1 MSATE
6 SSEETMKDTK
16 IVAIGGGTGLS
27 ILLRGLKEASD
38 HITAIVNVVD
48 DGGGS
53 GVLREDLAMLPPGDI
68 RNCILGL
75 ASKEPVL
82 QELFAYRFD
91 EGRYKNQSF
100 GNLMIAAMVGISE
113 NFEDAITKIGDIF
126 SIKGQV
132 LPATNEDV
140 HLVAKLKDGTM
151 VQGESKIPYY
161 ALKKQSPIDQVYLKP
176 EYPKALDKSI
186 EAILCADVIFVG
198 PGSLYT
204 SLIPNLLVPDLLKA
218 LSDTRGKKVY
228 VANLMTQ
235 PGETDHYSISDHLEG
250 IKKHAPN
257 LSFDYI
263 LANNREVSKDIKA
276 RYEKEAS
283 KLLML
288 HRKDRHYFKDH
299 NIEVLESDFIE
310 VKKGYVRH
318 DMKKVMTFL
327 NTYVSTYKGTK
338 EN

>member
-1 MSATE
+1 MDE
-6 SSEETMKDTK
+6 STK

-27 ILLRGLKEASD
+27 ILLRGLKNVTEN
-38 HITAIVNVVD
+38 ITAIVNVVD

-53 GVLREDLAMLPPGDI
+53 GVIREDLAMLPPGDI

-100 GNLMIAAMVGISE
+100 GNLMIAAMVGISDS
-113 NFEDAITKIGDIF
+113 FEDAISKISDIF
-126 SIKGQV
+126 SVKGQV

-140 HLVAKLKDGTM
+140 ILEAELKDGTL
-151 VQGESKIPYY
+151 VRGESRIPYQV
-161 ALKKQSPIDQVYLKP
+161 LKKQCGIKKVFLRPSD
-176 EYPKALDKSI
+176 PKATERSL
-186 EAILCADVIFVG
+186 EAIAEADLIFVG

-204 SLIPNLLVPDLLKA
+204 SLIPNLLVPELAEALIKA
-218 LSDTRGKKVY
+218 KGKKIY
-228 VANLMTQ
+228 VGNLMTQ
-235 PGETDHYSISDHLEG
+235 PGETDKYNISDHIDSIYRHMPG
-250 IKKHAPN
+250 
-257 LSFDYI
+257 FDFEYI
-263 LANNREVSKDIKA
+263 LVNNEEVPREVKA

-288 HRKDRHYFKDH
+288 QKKDRVFFKDH
-299 NIEVLESDFIE
+299 HIKILESNFIE

-318 DMKKVMTFL
+318 DVTRMLDHLADHLKTETSL
-327 NTYVSTYKGTK
+327 IDS
-338 EN
+338 

>member
-1 MSATE
+1 MNQE
-6 SSEETMKDTK
+6 TK

-27 ILLRGLKEASD
+27 ILLRGLKQVTEQ
-38 HITAIVNVVD
+38 ITAIVNVVD

-113 NFEDAITKIGDIF
+113 NFEDAISKISDIF
-126 SIKGQV
+126 AVKGQV

-140 HLVAKLKDGTM
+140 HLVARLKDGSI
-151 VQGESKIPYY
+151 VKGESKIPYQV
-161 ALKKQSPIDQVYLKP
+161 LRRQSGIDKVNLNP
-176 EYPKALDKSI
+176 SEPKALDRSI
-186 EAILCADVIFVG
+186 EAILEADAIFIG

-204 SLIPNLLVPDLLKA
+204 SLIPNLLVEGISAAIAKSKA
-218 LSDTRGKKVY
+218 KKIY

-235 PGETDHYSISDHLEG
+235 PGETDDYNIVDHLEG
-250 IKKHAPN
+250 IKKHAPEID
-257 LSFDYI
+257 FDYVV
-263 LANNREVSKDIKA
+263 ANNQSVSKEIRL

-283 KLLML
+283 KLLL
-288 HRKDRHYFKDH
+288 VTKADRQYLKQF
-299 NIEVLESDFIE
+299 NIKLLESDFIE
-310 VKKGYVRH
+310 ERQGYVRH
-318 DMKKVMTFL
+318 DVNKVMEFL
-327 NTYVSTYKGTK
+327 KQPD
-338 EN
+338 

>member
-1 MSATE
+1 M
-6 SSEETMKDTK
+6 DQNTK

-27 ILLRGLKEASD
+27 ILLRGLKQVTEQ
-38 HITAIVNVVD
+38 ITAIVNVVD

-100 GNLMIAAMVGISE
+100 GNLMIAAMVGISD
-113 NFEDAITKIGDIF
+113 NFEDAISKISDIF
-126 SIKGQV
+126 AVKGHV

-140 HLVAKLKDGTM
+140 HLVAKLIDGSI
-151 VQGESKIPYY
+151 VQGESKIPYQV
-161 ALKKQSPIDQVYLKP
+161 LRRQTGIDKVYLNP
-176 EYPKALDKSI
+176 SEPQALHQSI
-186 EAILCADVIFVG
+186 DAILEADAIFIG

-204 SLIPNLLVPDLLKA
+204 SLIPNLLVKGISEAISNSKA
-218 LSDTRGKKVY
+218 KKIY

-235 PGETDHYSISDHLEG
+235 PGETDHYNIADHLIG
-250 IKKHAPN
+250 IKKHAPEIQ
-257 LSFDYI
+257 FDYVV
-263 LANNREVSKDIKA
+263 ANNHSVSKEVRL

-283 KLLML
+283 KLLL
-288 HRKDRHYFKDH
+288 ISKADRQYLEENK
-299 NIEVLESDFIE
+299 IKLLESDFIE
-310 VKKGYVRH
+310 EKQGYVRH
-318 DMKKVMTFL
+318 DVDKVMHFL
-327 NTYVSTYKGTK
+327 KQPD
-338 EN
+338 

>member
-1 MSATE
+1 MNS
-6 SSEETMKDTK
+6 DVK

-27 ILLRGLKEASD
+27 ILLRGLKAQTE

-100 GNLMIAAMVGISE
+100 GNLMIAAMVGISDS
-113 NFEDAITKIGDIF
+113 FEDAISKTSDIF
-126 SIKGQV
+126 AIKGRV

-140 HLVAKLKDGTM
+140 HLVATLEDGTI
-151 VQGESKIPYY
+151 VQGESKIPYQV
-161 ALKKQSPIDQVYLKP
+161 LKKHSPISKVHLKP
-176 EYPKALDKSI
+176 SSPRALPRSI
-186 EAILCADVIFVG
+186 EAIIDADVIFIG

-204 SLIPNLLVPDLLKA
+204 SLIPNLLVEGIAESIIK
-218 LSDTRGKKVY
+218 SDAKKIY

-235 PGETDHYSISDHLEG
+235 PGETDNYSIAEHMKAICDHSG
-250 IKKHAPN
+250 IE
-257 LSFDYI
+257 FDYVI
-263 LANNREVSKDIKA
+263 TNNRPVSKDVKE

-283 KLLML
+283 ELLFINDQ
-288 HRKDRHYFKDH
+288 DRDYFKEK
-299 NIEVLESDFIE
+299 NVSILEGDFIE
-310 VKKGYVRH
+310 VRSGYVRH
-318 DMKKVMTFL
+318 DVEKVIDYINHRRT
-327 NTYVSTYKGTK
+327 SIK
-338 EN
+338 